1 MSFKMPQWAY
11 GASIVVGGILLM
23 ISFQNCSPG
32 GFQTLGASQEAS
44 LSSASDD
51 NAGTEENIK
60 KISGYIFSASYRS
73 SASDLSGVMVCEY
86 PGNTNCKTDADGK
99 SKGRMQVHD
108 SGLAVSAPLHKLAFK
123 FYSDGYFAKN
133 REAHFA
139 IGLRGNVTH
148 ENGDPVAVNGRGF
161 IIGQLGGDSRNA
173 GNPACSRDMAQ
184 IETYSGDAGRGNP
197 ALPWNHIFS
206 ESCSDA
212 IFKDGQWYT
221 LELYVSSDR
230 KIGYKVFDNNGAL
243 VYSHLLLDPY
253 NYLNPNLSDWF
264 MGHVFD
270 TPVTSANGNWS
281 IIVKDITLSQSN
293 DPIEKSFIT
302 PLMTFSH
309 LGKALQDGAVVSLAE
324 MTNESLVVGD
334 FPSLRTRVFG
344 CAGPTSAVDAGACS
358 KAHEFRVIDF
368 SGDGAFRKVGSKL
381 SVLDGPIYQYPNNL
395 YKLILR
401 VNPQS
406 PIGQATVRVLKQ

>member
-1 MSFKMPQWAY
+1 MSLKMPQWAY
-11 GASIVVGGILLM
+11 GASIVFSGVLLL

-32 GFQTLGASQEAS
+32 GFQTNASSEE
-44 LSSASDD
+44 SSIHLNSESED
-51 NAGTEENIK
+51 ESQVIIK
-60 KISGYIFSASYRS
+60 EISGYVFSASYR
-73 SASDLSGVMVCEY
+73 ANPHDASGVMVCEY

-99 SKGRMQVHD
+99 SKGRMQVHN
-108 SGLAVSAPLHKLAFK
+108 SGLDVSAPLHKLAFK

-139 IGLRGNVTH
+139 IGLRGSVTH

-173 GNPACSRDMAQ
+173 GNPACSRDIAQ

-197 ALPWNHIFS
+197 GVPWNHIFS

-212 IFKDGQWYT
+212 IFKDGQWYG

-243 VYSHLLLDPY
+243 VYSHLLQDPY

-270 TPVTSANGNWS
+270 TPVTSASGNWS
-281 IIVKDITLSQSN
+281 ITVKDITLSQSQE
-293 DPIEKSFIT
+293 PIETRFAA
-302 PLMTFSH
+302 PLMTFAH
-309 LGKALQDGAVVSLAE
+309 FGNVLQDGALVSLAE

-344 CAGPTSAVDAGACS
+344 CAGPVSAVDAGACS
-358 KAHEFRVIDF
+358 KAHEFRPIEF
-368 SGDGAFRKVGSKL
+368 SGDGAFRKVGNKL
-381 SVLDGPIYQYPNNL
+381 SVLDGPIYQFPNNL

-401 VNPQS
+401 INPQS
-406 PIGQATVRVLKQ
+406 ADKQATVRVLKE